1 MASTAGSSQVDVAV
15 NTVAPS
21 EILYSCQGRHRI
33 RATHSPT
40 CFYQGRGRD

>member
-33 RATHSPT
+33 RATHLPT